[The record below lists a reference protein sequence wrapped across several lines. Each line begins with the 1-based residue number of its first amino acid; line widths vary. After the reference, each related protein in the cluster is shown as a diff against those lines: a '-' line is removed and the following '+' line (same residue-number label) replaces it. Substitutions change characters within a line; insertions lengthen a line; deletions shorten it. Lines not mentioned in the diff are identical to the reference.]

1 MLSELVSETIDMVA
15 EPHEYG
21 PESKLSRV
29 REAALLNFDLDHE
42 RLGQLDSAQICF
54 LDHDEYDA
62 ESRDKNEERTE
73 RKQTSSRNICVI
85 RKRAGSELAL

>member
-1 MLSELVSETIDMVA
+1 MVA

-62 ESRDKNEERTE
+62 ESRDK
-73 RKQTSSRNICVI
+73 KRNGLS
-85 RKRAGSELAL
+85 GSKPPQGTYV